1 MNKRLIIALGTAI
14 AILVTVLFLRSGSGI
29 DAVWS
34 VSDSGRL
41 LAPLVV
47 VSALLDSINPCA
59 FAILLVTIAILLG
72 LGTVRGKLLA
82 IGGAYIGGI
91 FVAYL
96 AIGLGILGT
105 LHLFSVPHFMGKLGA
120 VLLIVWG
127 LVNVLNEYIPSFP
140 IKLRVPHAAHRK
152 MAELMG
158 RASLPA
164 AFALGALVGL
174 CEFPCTG
181 GPYLVVLGLLH
192 DSATYLKGFG
202 YLLLYNAIFVLPL
215 FVVLTIVS
223 NQSVLERFEAWKRS
237 NVRSMRL
244 WTGIAM
250 LVFGV
255 LILLL

>member
-1 MNKRLIIALGTAI
+1 MNKRLVITLVIAVG
-14 AILVTVLFLRSGSGI
+14 ILALVLFLRSGPGT
-29 DAVWS
+29 DTVWR
-34 VSDSGRL
+34 VSDGGQL

-59 FAILLVTIAILLG
+59 FAILLVTIAVLLG
-72 LGTVRGKLLA
+72 LGAARGKLL
-82 IGGAYIGGI
+82 IVGGAYISGI
-91 FVAYL
+91 FIAYL

-120 VLLIVWG
+120 LLLIVWG
-127 LVNVLNEYIPSFP
+127 LINLINEYIPSFP
-140 IKLRVPHAAHRK
+140 IKLRVPQAAHRT
-152 MAELMG
+152 MAQLMG
-158 RASLPA
+158 KASLPA
-164 AFALGALVGL
+164 VFALGALVGL

-181 GPYLVVLGLLH
+181 GPYLMVLGLLH

-202 YLLLYNAIFVLPL
+202 YLVLYNAIFVAPL
-215 FVVLTIVS
+215 IVVLAVVG
-223 NQSVLERFEAWKRS
+223 NRSVLGKFQEWKQS
-237 NVRSMRL
+237 NVRGMRF